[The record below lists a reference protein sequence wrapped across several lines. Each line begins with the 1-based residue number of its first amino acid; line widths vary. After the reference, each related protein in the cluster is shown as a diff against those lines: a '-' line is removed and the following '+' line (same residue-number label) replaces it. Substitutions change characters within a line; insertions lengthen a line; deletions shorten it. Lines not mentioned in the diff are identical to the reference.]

1 LCGADIFQCNV
12 VDFSSCHGMAI
23 KIPFY
28 HIFDTLLI
36 FRTSLMYSTELPANL
51 VDFAELLRRVLAGEE
66 VILSQAGTPIA
77 RIVPL
82 TDQSLPR
89 IPGLDRGK
97 VVIAP
102 NFNEPLPEDVLNDFL
117 NPLDIQN
124 ESTT

>member
-1 LCGADIFQCNV
+1 
-12 VDFSSCHGMAI
+12 
-23 KIPFY
+23 
-28 HIFDTLLI
+28 
-36 FRTSLMYSTELPANL
+36 MYSTELPANL